1 MLPKQSIEELQEE
14 YLVDHE
20 KDIEGFAS
28 YLVFTCFYQGA
39 SNISLPFLAMAIV
52 NKQGKAI
59 VMPNLNCDLKT
70 KCFIIAYLLTEY
82 SKRKE
87 KSYTSTFC
95 LQDMDLQIYEKAK
108 SFYKLTLQ
116 EELKN
121 LERERKMKNDL
132 N

>member
-1 MLPKQSIEELQEE
+1 MKTNQSLEELWEE

-20 KDIEGFAS
+20 KDIVGFAS
-28 YLVFTCFYQGA
+28 YLGFNCFYQGA
-39 SNISLPFLAMAIV
+39 GNISLHFLAMAIV

-70 KCFIIAYLLTEY
+70 KRFIIAYLLTEY

-95 LQDMDLQIYEKAK
+95 LQDMDLQIYEEAK
-108 SFYKLTLQ
+108 SFYEFTLK
-116 EELKN
+116 EEMK
-121 LERERKMKNDL
+121 RTRKRKEEEI
-132 N
+132 

>member
-1 MLPKQSIEELQEE
+1 MKTNQSLEELWEE

-20 KDIEGFAS
+20 KDIVGFAS
-28 YLVFTCFYQGA
+28 YLGFNCFYQGA
-39 SNISLPFLAMAIV
+39 GNISLAFLAMTIV

-87 KSYTSTFC
+87 KSYTSTFF

>member
-1 MLPKQSIEELQEE
+1 M
-14 YLVDHE
+14 
-20 KDIEGFAS
+20 
-28 YLVFTCFYQGA
+28 T
-39 SNISLPFLAMAIV
+39 IV

-95 LQDMDLQIYEKAK
+95 LQDMDLQIYEEAK
-108 SFYKLTLQ
+108 SFYELTLK
-116 EELKN
+116 EEMK
-121 LERERKMKNDL
+121 RTRKRKEEEI
-132 N
+132 